1 MAHDRTALIP
11 QAFVWRRVHS
21 LIGLWLVIF
30 LVQHLLV
37 NSQAALLVGDDGEGF
52 IRSVNSLHS
61 LSYLPVI
68 EAVLLGLP
76 ILIHLVWGIQYLRTA
91 AYNSVQTD
99 GTRPSLP
106 QYSRNRAYTWQ
117 RVTAWLLVIGVVAH
131 VIHMRFIERPLVA
144 QRGADKSYMVRVD
157 ADRGLYTLA
166 ARLDVQLLDANEVSD
181 LRAIVRKARSTPAE
195 TRLDLVEEQER
206 EQDEEWVNKASSLA
220 LGEDQLLVIAKNF
233 GTAELLMVR
242 DTFKQPLM
250 LVLYTLLV
258 VTACYHAFNGLWTF
272 LIKWG
277 VTLTARSQRTMAIVS
292 HVLMLV
298 VALLGLTAV
307 WGTYWMNLKY

>member
-1 MAHDRTALIP
+1 MAHDPTASIP

-21 LIGLWLVIF
+21 LLGLWLVIF

-37 NSQAALLVGDDGEGF
+37 NSQAALLIGDDGRGF
-52 IRSVNSLHS
+52 IHSVNRLNSLP
-61 LSYLPVI
+61 YLPVI
-68 EAVLLGLP
+68 EVVLLGLP

-106 QYSRNRAYTWQ
+106 QYPRNRAYTWQ

-166 ARLDVQLLDANEVSD
+166 ARLDVQLLDAAEVGD
-181 LRAIVRKARSTPAE
+181 LRAIVGTASSTLAE
-195 TRLDLVEEQER
+195 TPLDLVEEQER
-206 EQDEEWVNKASSLA
+206 EQDEEWVNTASSLV
-220 LGEDQLLVIAKNF
+220 LGEDQLLAIAKDF
-233 GTAELLMVR
+233 GTAELFVVR

-258 VTACYHAFNGLWTF
+258 IAACYHAFNGLWTF
-272 LIKWG
+272 LMKWG
-277 VTLTARSQRTMAIVS
+277 VALTARSQRTMVTVS

-298 VALLGLTAV
+298 VALLGLAAV
-307 WGTYWMNLKY
+307 WGTYWVNLKY